1 MREKALRA
9 IIISLVFLVSLI
21 LQTTILPL
29 LQFHGVMPDLLL
41 ILIVLTGLFFGSVKG
56 GAVGFAVG
64 LLEDLLAGR
73 YLGLGALSGFLAG
86 YTVGYLEGK
95 FYRENPLVPLF
106 LVFLGSILFN
116 GVFFAGR
123 EVTGAFSAAVPS
135 VLRRLLLA
143 ALYNTFLAALLY
155 RPLFRIIFPGGS
167 SRNLQTYGEFY
178 R

>member
-1 MREKALRA
+1 MREKALQT
-9 IIISLVFLVSLI
+9 IIISLVFLVSLV

-29 LQFHGVMPDLLL
+29 LQFHGIMPDLLL
-41 ILIVLTGLFFGSVKG
+41 ILIVLTGLFLGSVKG

-73 YLGLGALSGFLAG
+73 YLGLGALSGFLTG

-116 GVFFAGR
+116 GVFFIGR
-123 EVTGAFSAAVPS
+123 EVIGAFSAAAPS
-135 VLRRLLLA
+135 VLRKLFLA
-143 ALYNTFLAALLY
+143 ALYNTILAALLY
-155 RPLFRIIFPGGS
+155 RPLIRIILPGGS
-167 SRNLQTYGEFY
+167 SLNLQSYGEFY